1 MSEDKSEN
9 LLKFVPF
16 SSCID
21 PSFWHRI
28 TQLKLDVD
36 RLNENNHQ
44 IWGYYSNKKPEGL
57 NGVLSVDCSSFN
69 K

>member
-1 MSEDKSEN
+1 MTDEKCEN
-9 LLKFVPF
+9 LKFSPF

-36 RLNENNHQ
+36 KLNENAHQ
-44 IWGYYSNKKPEGL
+44 VWGYYSNKKPEGL
-57 NGVLSVDCSSFN
+57 NSLLSVDCSSFN